1 MFKLHKLLILNNN
14 LRNNKANGK
23 CKFKI
28 NCLFSVVYL
37 NMTFYEF
44 IKNNQAFVSIFK
56 SHFHMI
62 KFLHSN
68 PRKYFIL

>member
-14 LRNNKANGK
+14 LRKNKANGK

-37 NMTFYEF
+37 NKTFYEF
-44 IKNNQAFVSIFK
+44 IKVNLKINQK
-56 SHFHMI
+56 H
-62 KFLHSN
+62 
-68 PRKYFIL
+68 